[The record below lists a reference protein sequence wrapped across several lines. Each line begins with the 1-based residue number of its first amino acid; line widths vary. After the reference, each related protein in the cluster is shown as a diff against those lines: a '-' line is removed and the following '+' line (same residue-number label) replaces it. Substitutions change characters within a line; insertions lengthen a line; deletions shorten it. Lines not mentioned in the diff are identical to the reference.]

1 MNGRDNDDISTEL
14 RWFCIADDASR
25 AEPFCS
31 QYLDGRGVIMATQ
44 CGKKTYKC
52 AMSTIVYM
60 SIIAFSGCT
69 PWHEQLG
76 FTTPSDAVHPD
87 AVPALER
94 GLKEGVNWSEIYNTM
109 IEIGRPSIPA
119 FARLLNEGFYPW
131 EMMKAMVKIDK
142 KDAVPHLVRSLGS
155 RQYRVR
161 EYACQFLSKTGDSRP
176 SVLSALE
183 LVAKHDEDDD
193 VQEEANKALSSLKL
207 RALSEG
213 KISSKAHPSS
223 SQTVPAKRHIE
234 QPPPIPAEDRIKK
247 DHSIVAVFPIQD
259 SAGGFRQ
266 KTLEQLTEYLAVQ
279 LTNKIGYKV
288 VPGDQLRVRLIEAK
302 KDGYKACYDQSCQ
315 IELGRAVA
323 AQKSISAKLLK
334 IGNKCAITVSV
345 YDLKSES
352 SERAAS
358 VHTDCSSDAL
368 LIGVDNISG
377 ELAKP

>member
-1 MNGRDNDDISTEL
+1 MPVQN
-14 RWFCIADDASR
+14 
-25 AEPFCS
+25 
-31 QYLDGRGVIMATQ
+31 
-44 CGKKTYKC
+44 GKKTCKC
-52 AMSTIVYM
+52 VMRA
-60 SIIAFSGCT
+60 IACVLIMGLLGCA
-69 PWHEQLG
+69 PWHQKLG
-76 FTTPSDAVHPD
+76 FETLSDALHPD
-87 AVPALER
+87 AVPVLEK
-94 GLKEGVNWSEIYNTM
+94 GLIKGSNWNEIYYAM

-119 FARLLNEGFYPW
+119 FARLLNANHYPW
-131 EMMKAMVKIDK
+131 YMMGGMVKIDK
-142 KDAVPHLVRSLGS
+142 KLAVPHIVRSLGAEKDWM
-155 RQYRVR
+155 R
-161 EYACQFLSKTGDSRP
+161 EYACQLLGKIGDSRP
-176 SVLSALE
+176 SILSALD
-183 LVAKHDEDDD
+183 LVAQHDEDDD
-193 VQEEANKALSSLKL
+193 VRDEAKKALSSLKL

-213 KISSKAHPSS
+213 KVASKVLPPSH
-223 SQTVPAKRHIE
+223 QTPNTRRHIE
-234 QPPPIPAEDRIKK
+234 QPPPVPIEDRVKK
-247 DHSIVAVFPIQD
+247 DRSIVAVFPIQD
-259 SAGGFRQ
+259 SAGGFPE

-288 VPGDQLRVRLIEAK
+288 VPGDQLRGRMIEAK